1 MFKNIN
7 LTDPSGYYPLDSV
20 ESDSCFESNY
30 SLINSTNSLLISA
43 DSDELPFFAITRL
56 FVSLLVSYY

>member
-20 ESDSCFESNY
+20 ESNSCFESNY
-30 SLINSTNSLLISA
+30 SLINSTNSLLIST